1 MLSSCKN
8 LHRRVGVIQA
18 LQIALFSEAPRVGQ
32 FIRVLHVGVEFSVL
46 PLFGQLDL
54 DSSEECRGVPRR
66 LPIEPKEGE
75 ALPGVHQEGHISH
88 ANAHTFGS
96 VPTGRL
102 KSSHWQATHLG
113 PVFSFFKRGPPENRP
128 SIPRPRGQG
137 LRRCDGTPS
146 ERAGMF
152 KIISDVD

>member
-32 FIRVLHVGVEFSVL
+32 FIRVLHVGVEFTVL

-66 LPIEPKEGE
+66 LPIEPKGGE

-88 ANAHTFGS
+88 ANAHTFRQRA
-96 VPTGRL
+96 TGRL
-102 KSSHWQATHLG
+102 IQPLQATISD
-113 PVFSFFKRGPPENRP
+113 PVFSFLKRGPPENRP

-146 ERAGMF
+146 ERAGML